1 MSIPSLMTPSV
12 PQSPHHLPHP
22 GYSHSSSSLGSYNP
36 TDHSLPHGISTR
48 LTSSQSFPQH
58 HSTNRQSIFNSSRQL
73 PPLRNMP
80 SADSPSQ
87 TVHQHQHHHQQQQP
101 PPPRHTSS
109 QQQQRKHP
117 DWNEFYRNGPPKE
130 IIVIDDDS
138 PAPQSS
144 STATSKPRR
153 ASGQN
158 KATPQA
164 RAGAQQPAAKKRR
177 TAQTTAYEPAHDYA
191 ASHTTASRPYSE
203 IENSNTIST
212 DRTTDPRTTAPTSH
226 SSHGSSNNPYVDDVT
241 IGQKRKRVTRQQI
254 ATEKR
259 RQDAN
264 AVEEYIPPRKPPYK
278 AKDVNV
284 PTLRDVST
292 ATAQSWRSEC

>member
-12 PQSPHHLPHP
+12 PLSPHHLPHP
-22 GYSHSSSSLGSYNP
+22 GYSHSSSSLGSYNA

-48 LTSSQSFPQH
+48 LAPSQSFPQP
-58 HSTNRQSIFNSSRQL
+58 HSANRQSIFNSSRQL
-73 PPLRNMP
+73 PPPRNMP
-80 SADSPSQ
+80 SSDTSSQ
-87 TVHQHQHHHQQQQP
+87 TVQQQQQQQQP
-101 PPPRHTSS
+101 PSQHASS

-144 STATSKPRR
+144 STAAGKLRR

-158 KATPQA
+158 KPTPQA

-177 TAQTTAYEPAHDYA
+177 TAQTTAYESANDYA
-191 ASHTTASRPYSE
+191 ASQATASRPYSE

-212 DRTTDPRTTAPTSH
+212 DRTTDPRTTAPTSN

-292 ATAQSWRSEC
+292 LTAASWRLEC